1 MAQVQALS
9 EFGRHINQSI
19 RYFSDTF
26 LPRQEMELSGAVK
39 ISKEKSVLSK
49 VSDLGAYSFV
59 THAVLT
65 LA

>member
-1 MAQVQALS
+1 MNLVDIL
-9 EFGRHINQSI
+9 INQ
-19 RYFSDTF
+19 YVTF

-59 THAVLT
+59 THTVLT

>member
-9 EFGRHINQSI
+9 EFGRHINQ
-19 RYFSDTF
+19 YDTF

-59 THAVLT
+59 THTVLT

>member
-1 MAQVQALS
+1 MNLVDIL
-9 EFGRHINQSI
+9 INQ
-19 RYFSDTF
+19 YDTF
-26 LPRQEMELSGAVK
+26 LPRQEMKLSGAVK

-59 THAVLT
+59 THTVLT